1 MKFGFFMMPLHHPS
15 ENPTLAFERDLDF
28 IEYVDHLGFDECFI
42 GEHHSAGWETIPAP
56 DIFIAMAAAK
66 TKRITLGTGV
76 INLPYHHPFHVAER
90 MAFLDHLTRGR
101 LVMGVGPGVLATD
114 LMLFGLSVDQVR
126 PMSNESLEII
136 IKLLETDG
144 PITYK
149 GDYWQLNEMELM
161 VKSYQK
167 PRLPIAMASSGSVNS
182 LTQAGRH
189 GLPVWSL
196 VNSPIAGS
204 TPLSQQWGVVEAAAQ
219 EAGKT
224 VNRDDWRLVHYVHV
238 GETREQAMADVNDG
252 ILSSVSYNFGNG
264 SQRQFQDYPE
274 QPFGDV
280 TAEQVVR
287 NRGWIVGD
295 PDQVTSP
302 ASRPLR
308 RGRRRRRVP
317 HYHQRMGLHGED
329 VPQHGTLRPLRH
341 ARPPGNQRQHPARLG
356 QDPALERRRHHCR
369 IPPGHAPHRRCPSDR
384 LAPST
389 LPSPSMGEG

>member
-126 PMSNESLEII
+126 PMSNESLDII

-144 PITYK
+144 PLTYN
-149 GDYWQLNEMELM
+149 GDYWQLKDMELM
-161 VKSYQK
+161 VKSYQQ

-196 VNSPIAGS
+196 VNSAIAGAI
-204 TPLSQQWGVVEAAAQ
+204 PLSQQWDVVETAAQ

-224 VNRDDWRLVHYVHV
+224 VSRDDWRLVHYLHV

-274 QPFGDV
+274 QPFEDV

-295 PDQVTSP
+295 PDQVTSQLRALFAESGGAGGFLITINEW
-302 ASRPLR
+302 ASTEKMYRSMELF
-308 RGRRRRRVP
+308 
-317 HYHQRMGLHGED
+317 
-329 VPQHGTLRPLRH
+329 
-341 ARPPGNQRQHPARLG
+341 ARYVM
-356 QDPALERRRHHCR
+356 PALQGTSASIQRAWDKTQRWNADGIIAGYRQGMR
-369 IPPGHAPHRRCPSDR
+369 
-384 LAPST
+384 ST
-389 LPSPSMGEG
+389 DGARQTG